1 MYIMEKEIDTSGYTI
16 RIPNEGEPIYVWNQD
31 YNYKTGELRYYLI
44 ETKYKDAL
52 LEAVKLGNCFYNIQS
67 AINFLP
73 ALKIMVELNEQ
84 NCKLIKRI
92 EELEKK

>member
-1 MYIMEKEIDTSGYTI
+1 MEKEIDTSKYTI
-16 RIPNEGEPIYVWNQD
+16 QIPDEGDSIYVWNQD
-31 YNYKTGELRYYLI
+31 YNYATEKMRYYLVK
-44 ETKYKDAL
+44 TKYKKAL
-52 LEAVKLGNCFYNIQS
+52 LEAVKLGNCFYDIQS